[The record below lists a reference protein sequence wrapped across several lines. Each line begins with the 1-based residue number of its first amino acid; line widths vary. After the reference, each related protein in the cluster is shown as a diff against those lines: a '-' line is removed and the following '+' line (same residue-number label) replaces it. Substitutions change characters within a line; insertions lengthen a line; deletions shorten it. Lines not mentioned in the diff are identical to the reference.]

1 VVSDTKTIRAN
12 MEAIEAE
19 MNAVMQELA
28 KLDTQLG
35 VQELEEDSE
44 RGNFG
49 IVEEGEEGEDGMEE
63 DEQNFKRMR

>member
-44 RGNFG
+44 RENFG